1 MNSNN
6 LNEDFYQTAIN
17 YYGIKEILENFGNE
31 KERIGQGSCIV
42 YKTKCESLGGIL
54 IAIKEVN
61 ITSDDCKNRTIKTLL
76 MRHLWGPGTD
86 LPNRPGNISKSN
98 IEFRFKIV
106 LGSKF
111 C

>member
-76 MRHLWGPGTD
+76 M
-86 LPNRPGNISKSN
+86 S
-98 IEFRFKIV
+98 
-106 LGSKF
+106 
-111 C
+111 